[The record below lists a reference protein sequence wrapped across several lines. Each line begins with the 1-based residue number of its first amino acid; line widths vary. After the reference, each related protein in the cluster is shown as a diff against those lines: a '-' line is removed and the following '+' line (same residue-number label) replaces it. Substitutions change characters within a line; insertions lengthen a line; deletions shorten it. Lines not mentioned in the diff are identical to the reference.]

1 MENRSGNNGF
11 YPKERWVMCIVCIFF
26 MLIFAFN
33 ISSATIARLGKGKD
47 VTTENCREY
56 VNIDVYGVENFNPE
70 EYIVQISGR
79 KKVVYDFTITVEV
92 RFEPIFTGESYTQE
106 FSFSDNQLSRDEKLK
121 KTVFPPNHM
130 YRVYVGTI
138 ISVAGR
144 VK

>member
-1 MENRSGNNGF
+1 MENQSGYNGF
-11 YPKERWVMCIVCIFF
+11 YQKERWLMGIVCVFF
-26 MLIFAFN
+26 ILIFAFN
-33 ISSATIARLGKGKD
+33 ISSATFARFGKGKD
-47 VTTENCREY
+47 LTTENCREY
-56 VNIDVYGVENFNPE
+56 VNINVYGVDNFNPE
-70 EYIVQISGR
+70 EYIVQISARG
-79 KKVVYDFTITVEV
+79 KVVYDFAITVEV

-106 FSFSDNQLSRDEKLK
+106 VSFSDNQLSRDEKLK